1 MESNLELDRVPVGT
15 ARRICRPPERRGA
28 GKGAPVLGAAKRTLA
43 GEHRSGMPFK
53 WRWAAERGH
62 DRRDPVGGL
71 RALSRLADELATPA
85 RLEGRK
91 GFPKGKETV
100 WFRSPLAR
108 CLLFRRPAFPRL
120 RSGYG
125 NGGGNGHPTLHRRSS
140 RILAAFM
147 RRAHSVSLIASAC
160 RSNSAKL
167 KPGFR
172 YCPARSSDCS
182 FSKGV

>member
-1 MESNLELDRVPVGT
+1 VFPSEPPVAFVGRQNGAEPAR
-15 ARRICRPPERRGA
+15 ARRFWARRSE
-28 GKGAPVLGAAKRTLA
+28 PLPS
-43 GEHRSGMPFK
+43 EHRSGMPIK
-53 WRWAAERGH
+53 WRWAAEREH

-71 RALSRLADELATPA
+71 RAMSRIACELATPA
-85 RLEGRK
+85 RLREERGSQRGK
-91 GFPKGKETV
+91 KPLVSFPFGSVFPFPPPGISTA
-100 WFRSPLAR
+100 SAR
-108 CLLFRRPAFPRL
+108 YR
-120 RSGYG
+120 
-125 NGGGNGHPTLHRRSS
+125 NGGGNGHSTLHRRSS

-182 FSKGV
+182 FFNGV